1 MLRVW
6 LVGRL
11 AVEWNGETM
20 ALPSAERA
28 RALIGFLALHPGPQ
42 PRAQVAAALWADMP
56 EDAARASL
64 RTALW
69 SLRRAWESAADGLL
83 TVTRSS
89 VGFAPQRLW
98 VDALEDDRGDGQ
110 LLPGV
115 DDSWSVTERVDL
127 HRRRLAL
134 LDDEVTAADADGRL
148 TDAIAGA
155 RRRCALAPLDEPA
168 HRRLI
173 SLLTVGGDLAGATEA
188 GRDFARLLRDELGVV
203 PSAATRAVHAAA
215 RTGRTPPQ
223 RPQLFGRATEV
234 TALQEQWRIAANGAG
249 RVVVLTG
256 EAGIG
261 KSSLLAEL
269 GHRVGAAGGRRAI
282 GAGIDVGGETPFATW
297 LELARKLVGT
307 VAVPGPTAGWP
318 AELNRLSG
326 TLGARLGRSGPPSV
340 VASPELERLRVFD
353 SVLSLVEWS
362 CSDRPLLI
370 AVDDVHRTDTVSL
383 RLTAHVGRRIG
394 ALPVL
399 MVLTRRDRPSNPA
412 VDALLADLVAKR
424 VPVTELDL
432 SPIADVAVV
441 AIARRIAGRML
452 DDGLLER
459 VIAAAEGNPLLAEET
474 ARSAATGGVTAPNL
488 RTAVRASVRGLAS
501 PARDLTQLL
510 AVAGRPLQPTETAA
524 LGIAGVEQA
533 IDAAVETGLVV
544 DGPDGLGF
552 RHAMLREAVYAD
564 LDGTRTLHHRF
575 ARAIDGGDPAE
586 LAHHLALSGQ
596 PGGAAAS
603 WAAAAAHARSVGA
616 LPEAADFLRRAT
628 ILDPDNG
635 HWWQELAEIH
645 AWSGQRDEM
654 ATAFA
659 RALELLP
666 RDEMANAWCRQ
677 GRQLRTV
684 VCNPSASIKAYRQAA
699 RYLSRRSSAH
709 TQAAVL
715 IGIAWGEAVD
725 GDVEL
730 VDDLLGRAGTL
741 LPADPDDETLS
752 DIGEIR
758 LLRLIRQGRFAECGD
773 AARDAATSASRALR
787 PDRGFAIWLHGA
799 CAETCAGN
807 LTAALDL
814 AELAVESTKAIPVLL
829 IGCLGARA
837 HLLAR
842 LGRFAEA
849 ADCVSQQLECA
860 ERTDEPRLLDTAR
873 HDAGLV
879 ALASGEYLTA
889 ARMLQTALAGDLQA
903 SRPTASL
910 ACAEALALAG
920 DVDGATI
927 QLRSMT
933 TEPVSRAD
941 QPWALVPRVARVQG
955 LIAVAAGET
964 SLARKRF
971 SEATASWRRVLATVT
986 QTNGEA
992 YLANLVDLGRMPVLG
1007 LVEPERELSQLAAD
1021 ITALATTTHPTKAS

>member
-6 LVGRL
+6 LVGQL
-11 AVEWNGETM
+11 AVEWDGEPEP
-20 ALPSAERA
+20 LPSAERA
-28 RALIGFLALHPGPQ
+28 RALVGFLALHPGPQ
-42 PRAQVAAALWADMP
+42 RRARVAAALWADMP

-69 SLRRAWESAADGLL
+69 SLRRAWGSHADTLL
-83 TVTRSS
+83 TVTRSDI
-89 VGFAPQRLW
+89 GLAPQRLW
-98 VDALEDDRGDGQ
+98 VDAVDDDPGRGQ
-110 LLPGV
+110 LLPEV
-115 DDSWSVTERVDL
+115 DDDWLVAEREVL
-127 HRRRLAL
+127 HRRRLAK
-134 LDDEVTAADADGRL
+134 LDDDITAAEADGRL
-148 TDAIAGA
+148 TEASRQA
-155 RRRCALAPLDEPA
+155 RRRCELAPLDERA

-173 SLLTVGGDLAGATEA
+173 TLLTADGDRAGAAEAA
-188 GRDFARLLRDELGVV
+188 GRFARLLRDELGVV
-203 PSAATRAVHAAA
+203 PSAATRAAHAAA
-215 RTGRTPPQ
+215 RTGSLLPV
-223 RPQLFGRATEV
+223 RPQLFGRAAEV
-234 TALQEQWRIAANGAG
+234 AALQEQWRMAANGSG

-261 KSSLLAEL
+261 KSSLVAEL
-269 GHRVGAAGGRRAI
+269 GHRVGGSGGRRAI

-297 LELARKLVGT
+297 LELAGKLVRT
-307 VAVPGPTAGWP
+307 VAIPGPAAGWP
-318 AELNRLSG
+318 AELNRLSS
-326 TLGARLGRSGPPSV
+326 TLGARLGRDGPPSA
-340 VASPELERLRVFD
+340 VAAPELERLRVFD

-370 AVDDVHRTDTVSL
+370 AVDDAHRTDAVSL
-383 RLTAHVGRRIG
+383 RLTAHVGRRIA
-394 ALPVL
+394 ALPIL
-399 MVLTRRDRPSNPA
+399 MVLTRRDRPSNSA
-412 VDALLADLVAKR
+412 VDGLLADLIATR

-432 SPIADVAVV
+432 APIADVAVA
-441 AIARRIAGRML
+441 AIVRRIAGPL
-452 DDGLLER
+452 IDAGLLNR
-459 VIAAAEGNPLLAEET
+459 VITAAEGNPLLAEET
-474 ARSAATGGVTAPNL
+474 ARSIAAGGVTAPNL
-488 RTAVRASVRGLAS
+488 RTAVRATVRGLPS
-501 PARDLTQLL
+501 PARDLLRLL
-510 AVAGRPLQPTETAA
+510 AVAGRPLQPRETTA
-524 LGIAGVEQA
+524 LGIDGVEQA
-533 IDAAVETGLVV
+533 VDAAVESGLAV

-564 LDGTRTLHHRF
+564 LDNTRTLHNRF
-575 ARAIDGGDPAE
+575 VSALHGGDPAE
-586 LAHHLALSGQ
+586 LAHHLALSGRS
-596 PGGAAAS
+596 GEAAAS

-616 LPEAADFLRRAT
+616 LAEAADFLQRAT
-628 ILDPDNG
+628 VLDPDNG

-645 AWSGQRDEM
+645 AWSGQRGDM

-666 RDEMANAWCRQ
+666 RDELADAWCRQ

-684 VCNPSASIKAYRQAA
+684 VCNPNASIRAYRQAA
-699 RYLSRRSSAH
+699 QWLSRGSSTE

-715 IGIAWGEAVD
+715 IGLAWGEAVD
-725 GDVEL
+725 GDVGL
-730 VDDLLGRAGTL
+730 VDDLLGRAQAF

-758 LLRLIRQGRFAECGD
+758 LLRLIRQGRFDECGD
-773 AARDAATSASRALR
+773 AARDAATSATKALR

-814 AELAVESTKAIPVLL
+814 ADLAVESTKAIPVLL

-842 LGRFAEA
+842 LGRFGEA
-849 ADCVSQQLECA
+849 ADCVAQQLTCA
-860 ERTDEPRLLDTAR
+860 ERTDEPRLVNTAR

-879 ALASGEYLTA
+879 ALASGDYRTA
-889 ARMLQTALAGDLQA
+889 AAMLQTALAGDFQA

-920 DVDGATI
+920 DVDAATA

-933 TEPVSRAD
+933 TEPVNRAD
-941 QPWALVPRVARVQG
+941 QPWALVPRIARVQG
-955 LIAVAAGET
+955 LIAVAAGRT
-964 SLARKRF
+964 SLALKRF
-971 SEATASWRRVLATVT
+971 TEAEASWRRVLATVT

-1007 LVEPERELSQLAAD
+1007 LVEPERELSQLAED
-1021 ITALATTTHPTKAS
+1021 IAGLAAGPTSIEAT